1 MTASRQVSTSS
12 TYLRARRGCRRLCAA
27 ESFVAGPSRSGRRGL
42 VGAFLVA
49 GRRALLEDLVDQA
62 ERLGLVGAEE
72 FVALDRGLDRLDR
85 LAGIFGHQLVH
96 PMADAKDFLGL
107 DL

>member
-12 TYLRARRGCRRLCAA
+12 TYLRARRGCRPICAD
-27 ESFVAGPSRSGRRGL
+27 ESVVADPFRSGRRGL

-49 GRRALLEDLVDQA
+49 GGRALLEDFVDQA
-62 ERLGLVGAEE
+62 ERLGFVGAEE
-72 FVALDRGLDRLDR
+72 LVALDRGLDRLDR

-96 PMADAKDFLGL
+96 PVADSKDLL
-107 DL
+107 